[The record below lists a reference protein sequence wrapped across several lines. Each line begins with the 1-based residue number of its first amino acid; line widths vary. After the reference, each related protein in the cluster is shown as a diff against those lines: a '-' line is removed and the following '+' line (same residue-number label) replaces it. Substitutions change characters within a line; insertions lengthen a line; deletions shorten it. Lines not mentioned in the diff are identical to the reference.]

1 MGLRNCKP
9 KPNDSLSYWGEIFS
23 KGEALSIHFI
33 KNVFVIH
40 TARLCPVLTMK
51 MGNLV
56 LKEQVQKYNICYFIN
71 ISSTAL
77 IYF

>member
-9 KPNDSLSYWGEIFS
+9 KPNDSLSYWGEILS
-23 KGEALSIHFI
+23 EGEALSIHFI

-40 TARLCPVLTMK
+40 TAGLSPVLTIK

-56 LKEQVQKYNICYFIN
+56 LKQ
-71 ISSTAL
+71 
-77 IYF
+77 